1 MRGIISLYLLNPLAP
16 HYPMRGITMP
26 VINPSVIG
34 SWSEL
39 AKVKPSGAGDIIELQ
54 SYYAGNMYGG
64 GSFVARVGSP
74 VDDGGTIC
82 RVTDANFYW
91 ERIIHDANKLDVTH
105 FGAVRDGK
113 TDSATA
119 CLRMIAWCDKKGA
132 PFSNIGCQF
141 PAGNFS
147 IGNIDL
153 SAKERGM
160 FRFVGA
166 PVVFGYFG
174 TTRLYLDGTK
184 VVDEK
189 TGEMVP
195 ALLVNAR
202 KTEIAH
208 FIIDGR
214 NDKTPNK
221 RGFFKN
227 VTQGGEY
234 IHASYW
240 RADCVG
246 GILFDVLDTLD
257 TRFEEWY
264 ASKCADTLIRNRWS
278 NATWGSWYHTTA
290 VELSNFNI
298 QGQTGPNPAIDMP
311 KCTQSFIKNGWI
323 EHCNNPGA
331 LIDGQWLIDGLSIEG
346 CTLPF
351 DLTHNRTIMRG
362 INLQSGSWIQYS
374 NPDVGDSQP
383 YERGRLQQENYGTRQ
398 YGSMAYNYLHSN
410 IRFKNDTDQPV
421 WICVGNWQCVDP
433 NDMTKFRVMGAGGT
447 VGGEGALSP
456 YGSDNFGG
464 GELEMSLRRNP
475 VKDRRQEGAV
485 TVRGKSPV
493 LDIAVTRAWDNDIT
507 VYIQLPANCGWV
519 NCYLETSGHS
529 RFTNG
534 TPFHWTY
541 KGDIV
546 SDADFKKLGTARPR
560 NATALGTLTHGLA
573 IMEDGVLN
581 LQTRELTSDGKLV
594 LNLNGTYYTVPVEK
608 AAYYSDCFMR
618 NAPLSGRVLD
628 NGLGGMFET
637 KWGNWGVNGGANT
650 NNGVLSLIQK
660 SKCAAG
666 MDTTLTDLEVQ
677 FKLLTGPANV
687 TDVLSTSFE
696 FRRSN
701 WNADTAAYVLSFL
714 GKDSDGFNKLALFRR
729 DVNADKTFTLTKLNT
744 NDMRCSDNQVLKVNV
759 KGGVIR
765 LFADT
770 ALLTSVE
777 DTIINK
783 GTYVAFGMWDN
794 NRGMTVTDFKVSQA

>member
-1 MRGIISLYLLNPLAP
+1 
-16 HYPMRGITMP
+16 MP
-26 VINPSVIG
+26 VINPSVVD

-39 AKVKPSGAGDIIELQ
+39 AKVKPSAAGDIITLQ
-54 SYYAGNMYGG
+54 SYYAGNKYGG
-64 GSFVARVGSP
+64 GDFVARAGSP
-74 VDDGGTIC
+74 ADDGGTIC

-91 ERIIHDANKLDVTH
+91 ERMIQDANKLDVTH
-105 FGAVRDGK
+105 FGAVNDGK
-113 TDSATA
+113 TDCAAA

-132 PFSNIGCQF
+132 PYSNIGCQF

-208 FIIDGR
+208 FIINGR
-214 NDKTPNK
+214 TDRTPNK
-221 RGFFKN
+221 RGFFRN
-227 VTQGGEY
+227 VTAGGEFV
-234 IHASYW
+234 HASYW
-240 RADCVG
+240 RAEYVG
-246 GILFDVLDTLD
+246 GIMFDILDTLD
-257 TRFEEWY
+257 TRFEEFY
-264 ASKCADTLIRNRWS
+264 ATSCSDTIIRNRWTG
-278 NATWGSWYHTTA
+278 ATWGNWQHTTA

-298 QGQTGPNPAIDMP
+298 QKQTGENPALDIP

-323 EHCNNPGA
+323 EHCYHPGS
-331 LIDGQWLIDGLSIEG
+331 ITDGQWLIDGLSIEG

-362 INLQSGSWIQYS
+362 INLQSGSSIEYN
-374 NPDVGDSQP
+374 NPNVPNSQP
-383 YERGRLQQENYGTRQ
+383 YERGRLHQENYGTRQ
-398 YGSMAYNYLHSN
+398 FGSMAYNYLHSN
-410 IRFKNDTDQPV
+410 IRFKNDTDKPV
-421 WICVGNWQCVDP
+421 WICVGNWQVVDP
-433 NDMTKFRVMGAGGT
+433 NDMTIFRVMGASGT
-447 VGGEGALSP
+447 VGGEGSISP
-456 YGSDNFGG
+456 FGSDNFGG

-475 VKDRRQEGAV
+475 VKDHRQEGAV

-546 SDADFKKLGTARPR
+546 SDEDFKKLGTARPR

-581 LQTRELTSDGKLV
+581 LQTREVTADGKLV
-594 LNLNGTYYTVPVEK
+594 LNLNGIYHVVPVEK
-608 AAYYSDCFMR
+608 AAYASDKFLR
-618 NAPLSGRVLD
+618 NAPLSGRSLD
-628 NGLGGMFET
+628 NGLGGLFDF
-637 KWGNWGVNGGANT
+637 KWGNWGVNGGAYSKE
-650 NNGVLSLIQK
+650 GVCYLNQK
-660 SKCAAG
+660 FKCSVG
-666 MDTTLTDLEVQ
+666 VSTTLSDVEVE
-677 FKLLTGPANV
+677 FKVLAGPSNIDGKMGV
-687 TDVLSTSFE
+687 SVEL
-696 FRRSN
+696 RRSN
-701 WNADTAAYVLSFL
+701 WNPDQTAYVLGFM

-729 DVNADKTFTLTKLNT
+729 VAAADKSFVLTQLDT
-744 NDMRCSDNQVLKVNV
+744 VAMRMSDNQTLKVSA
-759 KGGVIR
+759 KGGMIKV
-765 LFADT
+765 FANNVLIGT
-770 ALLTSVE
+770 AEEAEEVAIKT
-777 DTIINK
+777 
-783 GTYVAFGMWDN
+783 GTVVAFGMWEGN
-794 NRGMTVTDFKVSQA
+794 TGITLNDFKVSQAS